1 MLSPQPGGVEQC
13 TAAKRTAAGSDER
26 GSVWQWLEGHFLPL
40 EYRGLSP
47 AATGQLRDLGQV
59 TDLLCKG
66 ERGS

>member
-1 MLSPQPGGVEQC
+1 M
-13 TAAKRTAAGSDER
+13 AAGSDER
-26 GSVWQWLEGHFLPL
+26 GSVWQWWEGHYLQL

-66 ERGS
+66 EHGS

>member
-1 MLSPQPGGVEQC
+1 MLNPQPGGVEQC

-26 GSVWQWLEGHFLPL
+26 GSVWQWLEGRFLPL

-47 AATGQLRDLGQV
+47 AATGQLGQV

-66 ERGS
+66 ECGS